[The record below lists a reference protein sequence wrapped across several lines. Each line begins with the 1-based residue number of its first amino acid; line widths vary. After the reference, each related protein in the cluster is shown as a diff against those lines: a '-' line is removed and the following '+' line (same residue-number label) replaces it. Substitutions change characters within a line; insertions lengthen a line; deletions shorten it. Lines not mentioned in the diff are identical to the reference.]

1 MNELYEMVIDLNNMV
16 FGVLLVDKL
25 LIFFRYIFFWY
36 RVLVKLDFG
45 YDIIENLS
53 IVSVIIFL

>member
-36 RVLVKLDFG
+36 RVLVKLDLG
-45 YDIIENLS
+45 YGIIENLS